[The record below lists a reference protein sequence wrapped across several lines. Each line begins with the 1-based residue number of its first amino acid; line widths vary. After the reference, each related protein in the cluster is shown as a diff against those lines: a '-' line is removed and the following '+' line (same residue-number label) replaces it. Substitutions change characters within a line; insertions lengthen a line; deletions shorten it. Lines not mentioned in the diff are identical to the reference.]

1 MCVTIILTTT
11 VNLNFNKI
19 CLFQTNIN
27 ERIETYLKSIL
38 NWLNNTKFNIILVDN
53 SGYNFDELKQELY
66 IHYNRFEI
74 ITFDEKTL
82 NQSKYLIN
90 NTDKGASELFAI
102 NYAYYNSKL
111 IKQIPTEFIIKI
123 TGRFFIPDLE
133 KYLQNFDLTKYDCL
147 TQNNIDRCEMVGCN
161 INNFNNI
168 FNVNSVNNNGEYL
181 FHVEDVYKNR
191 CLKYKNILCCKIFNI
206 EPTQRGG
213 ASEKYTNI

>member
-53 SGYNFDELKQELY
+53 SGYNFDELKQECY

-111 IKQIPTEFIIKI
+111 IKQKPTEFIIKI

-133 KYLQNFDLTKYDCL
+133 NYLTKFDLKKYDCL

-161 INNFNNI
+161 INNFNYI
-168 FNVNSVNNNGEYL
+168 FNVNSVNNNGEYI

-191 CLKYKNILCCKIFNI
+191 CLSCKNILRCEIFNI

-213 ASEKYTNI
+213 ATEKYTNI